1 MSDIL
6 KQRTEI
12 LRDFESDLKEEMIP
26 AILEEMGDD
35 KFPLLNVLLEDF
47 ILEGQTGR
55 AEFFFLPN
63 DDGDEIQVFTTIIT
77 VTEDLIEENL
87 GELFKGIAGINM
99 FVETGGFAVDFIEKR
114 LIYKHGYEMPMPLDT
129 ESLKDIVDL
138 TAGTSMQVAEEFG
151 RYLIEINEGQRD
163 AADAIDTIAKS
174 QGL

>member
-1 MSDIL
+1 M
-6 KQRTEI
+6 
-12 LRDFESDLKEEMIP
+12 
-26 AILEEMGDD
+26 
-35 KFPLLNVLLEDF
+35 
-47 ILEGQTGR
+47 
-55 AEFFFLPN
+55 
-63 DDGDEIQVFTTIIT
+63 FTTIIT

-163 AADAIDTIAKS
+163 AADSIDTIAKS